1 MAMKHA
7 LFLLVVLALVTGG
20 SCQSEALGNNTFA
33 GWIIGLIVTISMVV
47 GFLCCVGCTTVC
59 LCKRS
64 RENAR
69 QHHPPP
75 ERPYEMRSEYGRDVY
90 GNLIRIS
97 GHPSNTPVNV
107 PATASRIISAPD
119 PSQLPHGAVTI
130 DPHSDLPSYVAVMT
144 NINEFEAVLPQDLS
158 NDHLPTYSPS
168 NQLPT
173 STAHGPPP
181 YAIGADDSSTSSV
194 YTSQPIGD
202 SHHQL
207 EDSYPSGDQNHQT
220 EENFHPPDS
229 SDQPTS
235 IDNDNIQVQLSE
247 DVSLDIQHS
256 QSSCDPPP
264 SYTMTSGDDH

>member
-1 MAMKHA
+1 M
-7 LFLLVVLALVTGG
+7 
-20 SCQSEALGNNTFA
+20 
-33 GWIIGLIVTISMVV
+33 IVTLSIVV
-47 GFLCCVGCTTVC
+47 GFLCCVGCTIAC

-64 RENAR
+64 LENAR

-75 ERPYEMRSEYGRDVY
+75 ERPYGMRSAYGRDVH
-90 GNLIRIS
+90 GNLRPTS
-97 GHPSNTPVNV
+97 GRPSNMPENV
-107 PATASRIISAPD
+107 PTTAFGIISAPD
-119 PSQLPHGAVTI
+119 SSQLPHGAVTT

-144 NINEFEAVLPQDLS
+144 NINEFEVVFPQDLS

-181 YAIGADDSSTSSV
+181 YATGANDSSTSPTH
-194 YTSQPIGD
+194 TSQPIGD

-207 EDSYPSGDQNHQT
+207 EDPSGDQNHQT

-235 IDNDNIQVQLSE
+235 VENDNIQVSLSE
-247 DVSLDIQHS
+247 DVSIDIQHS

-264 SYTMTSGDDH
+264 SYAMTSDDH

>member
-47 GFLCCVGCTTVC
+47 GFLCCVGCTIAC

-64 RENAR
+64 QENAQ

-75 ERPYEMRSEYGRDVY
+75 ERPHVVRSAHVHDVY
-90 GNLIRIS
+90 GNPRSTSARL
-97 GHPSNTPVNV
+97 SNTPVNV
-107 PATASRIISAPD
+107 PTTAFGIISAPD
-119 PSQLPHGAVTI
+119 SSQLPHGAVTI

-144 NINEFEAVLPQDLS
+144 NINEFEVVFPQDLS

-194 YTSQPIGD
+194 YTSQLTGD
-202 SHHQL
+202 GHHQL
-207 EDSYPSGDQNHQT
+207 EDSCPSGDQNHQT

-229 SDQPTS
+229 SDQPTLVE
-235 IDNDNIQVQLSE
+235 NDNIQVSLSE
-247 DVSLDIQHS
+247 DASIDIQHS